1 MCAKCYILMYQIITT
16 TRCGIWPCVVPF
28 YRWVGK
34 RGDAEVN
41 HCLRLQSWLMVE
53 PRISLGSRV
62 TALNNDLHWLP
73 FCIICNLEQN
83 LNTEFEGRLWSLSH
97 QWVEHSE
104 GGWRYITGN
113 PCIDSTLWAL
123 CSKTWFLF
131 PCNLKF
137 SSPDNMGRK

>member
-1 MCAKCYILMYQIITT
+1 MPSAIYWCIKSSLQP
-16 TRCGIWPCVVPF
+16 GVVYDPVLSHF
-28 YRWVGK
+28 IDGWE